1 MAHGALASHSGGTDE
16 GVKVMKVRSIVSI
29 AVLAAIA
36 ASCGGSVESDDSSA
50 GAGASAGTQ
59 AVTSSE
65 PATGTGTDSSTPVD
79 SAAPGSATTGTD
91 AAAEP
96 ASGEPI
102 RIGVAVAQT
111 GGGAAAL
118 GQDQVVGVN
127 VAVDYFNARGGVNGR
142 PIELVIQ
149 DTLVDEAGAINA
161 FNTLLA
167 DDSIVGIIGPTLSQQ
182 ALAADPIADQAGVP
196 VLAPSNTAKGIPDIG
211 DFIARVSSPISR
223 VAPNAIAA
231 ALEADPA
238 IAQAMVLYA
247 QNDSFAKS
255 ETDVFQTA
263 ITDAGVELVQPVLEF
278 QTTDTDF
285 TTQVNA
291 VLDAD
296 PQLVVIS
303 GLATDGG
310 NLVRQ
315 LRETGYEGLIVAG
328 NGMNTRNIFPV
339 CQASCDGLIIA
350 QAYSYSYESPVNDA
364 FREQYIAVQGEEP
377 LQIAAQAF
385 TAVQVFVD
393 ALTVV
398 DTATP
403 LADLDIAA
411 ARIALNDAILVGEY
425 DTVLGPLAFEANGE
439 VVQDTFYVAQVKMT
453 SGSEGDFTYLK

>member
-1 MAHGALASHSGGTDE
+1 MAHGAQASQFGGTDE
-16 GVKVMKVRSIVSI
+16 GVKVMKFRSVVSTL
-29 AVLAAIA
+29 VLTAFVAG
-36 ASCGGSVESDDSSA
+36 CGGTVETEDSA
-50 GAGASAGTQ
+50 GGATSADTVAESPASGSTDGAGTTGA
-59 AVTSSE
+59 AV
-65 PATGTGTDSSTPVD
+65 PD
-79 SAAPGSATTGTD
+79 SAAGSPADTAGT
-91 AAAEP
+91 P

-111 GGGAAAL
+111 GGGASAL

-127 VAVDYFNARGGVNGR
+127 VAVDYFNERGGVNGR
-142 PIELVIQ
+142 PIEVDIQ

-161 FNTLLA
+161 FNTLLS

-182 ALAADPIADQAGVP
+182 ALAADPIADQAGMP
-196 VLAPSNTAKGIPDIG
+196 VVAPSNTAAGIPDIG
-211 DFIARVSSPISR
+211 DFIARVSSPIAR

-238 IAQAMVLYA
+238 IEQAVVLYA

-255 ETDVFQTA
+255 ETDVFQSA

-291 VLDAD
+291 VLDVN

-315 LRETGYEGLIVAG
+315 LRETGYEGTIVAG
-328 NGMNTRNIFPV
+328 NGMNTRNIFKV

-350 QAYSYSYESPVNDA
+350 QAYSYSYESAANDA
-364 FREQYIAVQGEEP
+364 FREQYRSVQGEEP

-398 DTATP
+398 DAATP
-403 LADLDIAA
+403 IADLDIAE
-411 ARIALNDAILVGEY
+411 ARIALNDAILAGSY
-425 DTVLGPLAFEANGE
+425 DTVLGPLSFEPNGE
-439 VVQDTFYVAQVKMT
+439 VIQDTFYVAQVAMT
-453 SGSEGDFTYLK
+453 SDSEGDFTYLQ

>member
-1 MAHGALASHSGGTDE
+1 MKFRSVVGT
-16 GVKVMKVRSIVSI
+16 V
-29 AVLAAIA
+29 VLAAIA
-36 ASCGGSVESDDSSA
+36 VSCGGTVDDESSSSTGA
-50 GAGASAGTQ
+50 DATSEAGASAS
-59 AVTSSE
+59 AE
-65 PATGTGTDSSTPVD
+65 PATSADPSTPPD
-79 SAAPGSATTGTD
+79 SAAPGSGTTGTR
-91 AAAEP
+91 AGAEP

-127 VAVDYFNARGGVNGR
+127 VAVDYFNAQGGVNGR
-142 PIELVIQ
+142 PIELVLQ

-211 DFIARVSSPISR
+211 DFVARVSSPISK

-238 IAQAMVLYA
+238 IEQAMVLYA
-247 QNDSFAKS
+247 QNDSFATN
-255 ETDVFQTA
+255 ETEVFQTA
-263 ITDAGVELVQPVLEF
+263 IADAGVELVQPVLEF

-291 VLDAD
+291 VLDVN

-350 QAYSYSYESPVNDA
+350 QAYSYSYESPANDA
-364 FREQYIAVQGEEP
+364 FREQYRSVQGEEP

-398 DTATP
+398 DAATP

-425 DTVLGPLAFEANGE
+425 DTVLGPLSFEANGE

-453 SGSEGDFTYLK
+453 SDSEGDFTFLK

>member
-1 MAHGALASHSGGTDE
+1 MKFRSVVSTCVLVALAAGCGGTVE
-16 GVKVMKVRSIVSI
+16 PEESSG
-29 AVLAAIA
+29 A
-36 ASCGGSVESDDSSA
+36 ASSVATDAAGSGAGSTASDTSDSSA
-50 GAGASAGTQ
+50 PSASD
-59 AVTSSE
+59 SE
-65 PATGTGTDSSTPVD
+65 PDGESTAPGTDSSTV
-79 SAAPGSATTGTD
+79 G
-91 AAAEP
+91 EP
-96 ASGEPI
+96 ATGEPI

-111 GGGAAAL
+111 GGGASAL

-142 PIELVIQ
+142 PIELDIQ

-196 VLAPSNTAKGIPDIG
+196 VLAPSNTAAGIPDIG
-211 DFIARVSSPISR
+211 DFVARVSSPIAR

-231 ALEADPA
+231 ALEADPS
-238 IAQAMVLYA
+238 IEQAVVLYA

-255 ETDVFQTA
+255 ETEVFQTA
-263 ITDAGVELVQPVLEF
+263 VTEAGVELVQPVLEF

-296 PQLVVIS
+296 PQMVVIS

-315 LRETGYEGLIVAG
+315 LRETGYTGTIVAG
-328 NGMNTRNIFPV
+328 NGMNTRNIFKV

-350 QAYSYSYESPVNDA
+350 QAYSYSYESEVNDS
-364 FREQYIAVQGEEP
+364 FREQYIDVQGEEP

-393 ALTVV
+393 ALTAV
-398 DTATP
+398 DSTTP
-403 LADLDIAA
+403 LADLDSAA
-411 ARIALNDAILVGEY
+411 ARIALNDAILAGTY
-425 DTVLGPLAFEANGE
+425 DTVLGPLSFEPNGE
-439 VVQDTFYVAQVKMT
+439 VVQDTFYVAQVNMT
-453 SGSEGDFTYLK
+453 SGSEGDFTYLQ